1 MKPAGITQIFMISFC
16 LSLCC
21 ACSAKTPQQ
30 AVRFTP
36 PETLLMDTEVPSR
49 DGASTVGDL
58 VRLLVRAEAA
68 IRQCHADK
76 LGLREY
82 TARVTGGSDE

>member
-21 ACSAKTPQQ
+21 ACSARTPQP
-30 AVRFTP
+30 AVMFNP
-36 PETLLMDTEVPSR
+36 PAALLEDTEVPSR
-49 DGASTVGDL
+49 DGAATVGDL
-58 VRLLVRAEAA
+58 VRLLVRDEAA
-68 IRQCHADK
+68 IRQCNADK

-82 TARVTGGSDE
+82 TARINGGSDE

>member
-21 ACSAKTPQQ
+21 ACSARTPQP
-30 AVRFTP
+30 AARFSP
-36 PETLLMDTEVPSR
+36 PAALLEDTEVPSR
-49 DGASTVGDL
+49 DGAATVGDL
-58 VRLLVRAEAA
+58 VRLLVRDEAA
-68 IRQCHADK
+68 IRQCNADK